1 MIVML
6 EERVFSVIIC
16 CLAFKDLSTRFNYKC
31 FKYYIYWKYMFDN
44 IIQLCDELIK
54 TSNDAKPK
62 KIDLDTE
69 FQIKK

>member
-1 MIVML
+1 
-6 EERVFSVIIC
+6 
-16 CLAFKDLSTRFNYKC
+16 
-31 FKYYIYWKYMFDN
+31 MFDN